1 MGELRP
7 GALAEG
13 LRLIT
18 QKTVSI
24 LARGPYNCRGKA
36 RCIGWRNS
44 ASGMPRRRLDGSR
57 CGLQRAARV
66 SVIGFGIELRVRQH
80 HSNGH
85 GPTSGVHQ
93 AGQSTRVA
101 PRTLSRLL
109 RKNDLAIHI
118 DHDQPLQKVSVACF
132 SALVLLDAAYEMG
145 ADGVLRKPGVGRGRT
160 ATSATAD
167 PEGVVAEIVERVW
180 P

>member
-1 MGELRP
+1 LPHLYGRAATWRFGRGLAFDHPEDGFYFGARP
-7 GALAEG
+7 MQLPRKSAVHRMAEF
-13 LRLIT
+13 
-18 QKTVSI
+18 
-24 LARGPYNCRGKA
+24 CF
-36 RCIGWRNS
+36 RN
-44 ASGMPRRRLDGSR
+44 AAPWV
-57 CGLQRAARV
+57 GLQPAAHV
-66 SVIGFGIELRVRQH
+66 SVIGFGIEHRVRQH
-80 HSNGH
+80 RSNGH
-85 GPTSGVHQ
+85 GPTSCVHQ

-132 SALVLLDAAYEMG
+132 SALVLLDAAYEIG